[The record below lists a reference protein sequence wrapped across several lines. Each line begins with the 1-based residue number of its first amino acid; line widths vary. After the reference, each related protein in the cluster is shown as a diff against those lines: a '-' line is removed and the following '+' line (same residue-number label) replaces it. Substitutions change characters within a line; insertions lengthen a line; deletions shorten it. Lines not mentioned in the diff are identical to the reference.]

1 MGLIWC
7 HTWEC
12 IPSHSD
18 DAGDMAALQVAKT
31 SWRWSD
37 QLKIH
42 KVKPAKDFQLRD
54 GFEWQTETGSA
65 HHHGF
70 NIISTLWVHNIIS
83 IWVSKIF
90 LDMMQFM
97 LLSLCLTFIVAAY
110 SSCFIV
116 IHGPNLSFPPNLP
129 DLMHRPRLFQ
139 VFSSPRNNFRIPG
152 ATLIIHMC
160 SGTVII
166 VAEDDL
172 LGGSTLVEE
181 EVMIRD
187 EGLQA
192 PVDSHFQYNDRP
204 IIGAFG
210 HPWYI
215 CCLEALDKLLES
227 TCSILE
233 IH

>member
-1 MGLIWC
+1 MSSQHHFHLGEQNLFGY
-7 HTWEC
+7 
-12 IPSHSD
+12 
-18 DAGDMAALQVAKT
+18 DAIYAVVTL
-31 SWRWSD
+31 
-37 QLKIH
+37 
-42 KVKPAKDFQLRD
+42 
-54 GFEWQTETGSA
+54 
-65 HHHGF
+65 F
-70 NIISTLWVHNIIS
+70 NL
-83 IWVSKIF
+83 
-90 LDMMQFM
+90 
-97 LLSLCLTFIVAAY
+97 Y

-116 IHGPNLSFPPNLP
+116 IHGPNLSFPPNLA

-139 VFSSPRNNFRIPG
+139 VFSSPRNNFRISG

-210 HPWYI
+210 HP
-215 CCLEALDKLLES
+215 
-227 TCSILE
+227 
-233 IH
+233 